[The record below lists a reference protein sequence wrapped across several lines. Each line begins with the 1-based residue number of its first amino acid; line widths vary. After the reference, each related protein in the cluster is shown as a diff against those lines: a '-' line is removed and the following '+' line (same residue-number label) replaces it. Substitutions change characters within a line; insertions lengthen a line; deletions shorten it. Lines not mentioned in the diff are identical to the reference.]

1 MIKDIFQKEKLLYYA
16 QELKK
21 KKFKPGFDG
30 MSAQSALLWLEING
44 ETLIRRLLRG
54 SYDPMPAVGFYTAKQ
69 NGGYRQ
75 LAKLSAL
82 DMVIQNTLIS
92 GVTPA
97 CESQFSD
104 YTYAYRP
111 NRGVTAAVRSFCE
124 YGSRC
129 AYAAVIDPNACYD
142 NIDHEVLESALLEML
157 QEEAIV
163 ALMMKYVRMP
173 VFSEGEI
180 HYVTKGILQGAP
192 LSNLMCNIYFTS
204 LDRYLAQNGIPF
216 IR

>member
-1 MIKDIFQKEKLLYYA
+1 MELIFQSFFGYCFTKYAGYRKELYSGNAYVIINLKSRCNGTIKYIFRKEKLLYYA

-44 ETLIRRLLRG
+44 ETLIWQLLRG
-54 SYDPMPAVGFYTAKQ
+54 SYDPMPAVGFCTAKQ

-92 GVTPA
+92 EVAPT
-97 CESQFSD
+97 CKSQFSD

-111 NRGVTAAVRSFCE
+111 NCGVYLGRDDKRFFC
-124 YGSRC
+124 
-129 AYAAVIDPNACYD
+129 ALFMKNWT
-142 NIDHEVLESALLEML
+142 ALL
-157 QEEAIV
+157 
-163 ALMMKYVRMP
+163 R
-173 VFSEGEI
+173 
-180 HYVTKGILQGAP
+180 
-192 LSNLMCNIYFTS
+192 
-204 LDRYLAQNGIPF
+204 
-216 IR
+216 

>member
-1 MIKDIFQKEKLLYYA
+1 MIKDIFRKGKLLYYA

-44 ETLIRRLLRG
+44 ETLIRRLLCG
-54 SYDPMPAVGFYTAKQ
+54 SYDPMPAVGFCTAKQ

-92 GVTPA
+92 GVAPA
-97 CESQFSD
+97 CESQLSD

-111 NRGVTAAVRSFCE
+111 NCGVYLGRDGKRLFWRAFYENLDSTLTETGRKKLCSAHHGR
-124 YGSRC
+124 
-129 AYAAVIDPNACYD
+129 DPKSD
-142 NIDHEVLESALLEML
+142 T
-157 QEEAIV
+157 
-163 ALMMKYVRMP
+163 P
-173 VFSEGEI
+173 F
-180 HYVTKGILQGAP
+180 P
-192 LSNLMCNIYFTS
+192 
-204 LDRYLAQNGIPF
+204 NGRKIQSV
-216 IR
+216 